1 MAQKQKAEYEYV
13 ESRGLYRK
21 RVQDVDG
28 KYVAISAKT
37 PEKLE
42 KKLEEFE
49 KRKLLST
56 TGRKN
61 MLVNDY
67 IQNWLDLHSANLGFG
82 TTLNYQSTINCNIK
96 PYLEGKRMLNIKPN
110 DIKFVMSQMSGKSES
125 LFKNTYQL
133 LNQVFNSAVENRD
146 ILVNPCPKIKMGGIP
161 QKDRLALTDD
171 QVAVLLDTIK
181 GTKAY
186 VFCMIAL
193 YAGLRREEI
202 LGLQWDCVCLD
213 EPPHISVRRALR
225 FEHNRPVVTEKL
237 KTRAS
242 KRTVSIPHQL
252 VECLKEHKASSSS
265 DYVICNSTGGP
276 LSGTQF
282 KGLWNAVACRKV
294 GTRTS
299 VKYVNGEKITR
310 TIEALKGEKARGN
323 SHYYLIDFDV
333 TPHILRHTYITNLLL
348 AGVDIKTVQYLA
360 GHEQSR
366 ITLDIYAHLT
376 YNRPED
382 ILPKILMAFGSD
394 EKGGLSN
401 GREKEA
407 QV

>member
-1 MAQKQKAEYEYV
+1 MAQKQKTEYEYV

-56 TGRKN
+56 TGRRN

-67 IQNWLDLHSANLGFG
+67 IQNWIDLHSANLGFG

-171 QVAVLLDTIK
+171 QVAVLLDAIK

-242 KRTVSIPHQL
+242 KRTVSIPQQL

-265 DYVICNSTGGP
+265 DYVICNSTGRP

-282 KGLWNAVACRKV
+282 KGLWNAVSCRKV

-310 TIEALKGEKARGN
+310 TIEARKGEKARGN

-401 GREKEA
+401 GRKKEA

>member
-133 LNQVFNSAVENRD
+133 LNQVFNFAVENRD

-171 QVAVLLDTIK
+171 QVAVLLDAIK

-202 LGLQWDCVCLD
+202 LGLQWDCVSLD

-265 DYVICNSTGGP
+265 DYVICNSTDGP

-282 KGLWNAVACRKV
+282 KRLWSAVACRKV

-310 TIEALKGEKARGN
+310 TIEARKGEKARGN
-323 SHYYLIDFDV
+323 PHYYLIDFDV

-360 GHEQSR
+360 GHEQSK

-382 ILPKILMAFGSD
+382 ILPKILTAFAPD
-394 EKGGLSN
+394 ERGGVFD
-401 GREKEA
+401 GRKKEA
-407 QV
+407 

>member
-171 QVAVLLDTIK
+171 QVAVLLDAIK

-193 YAGLRREEI
+193 YAGLRREEV

>member
-1 MAQKQKAEYEYV
+1 MAQKQKTEYEYV

-171 QVAVLLDTIK
+171 QVAVLLDAIK

-242 KRTVSIPHQL
+242 KRTVSIPQQL

>member
-171 QVAVLLDTIK
+171 QVAVLLDAIK

-394 EKGGLSN
+394 GKGGLSN

>member
-49 KRKLLST
+49 KRKPLSA

-161 QKDRLALTDD
+161 QRDRLALTDD
-171 QVAVLLDTIK
+171 HVAVLLDAIK

-282 KGLWNAVACRKV
+282 KRLWNAVACRKV

-310 TIEALKGEKARGN
+310 TIEARKGEKARGN
-323 SHYYLIDFDV
+323 PHYYLIDFDV

-382 ILPKILMAFGSD
+382 ILPKILMAFAPD

-401 GREKEA
+401 GRKKEA

>member
-1 MAQKQKAEYEYV
+1 MALLAFQFIKNALT
-13 ESRGLYRK
+13 SGNNRGLDR
-21 RVQDVDG
+21 
-28 KYVAISAKT
+28 
-37 PEKLE
+37 L
-42 KKLEEFE
+42 
-49 KRKLLST
+49 
-56 TGRKN
+56 
-61 MLVNDY
+61 
-67 IQNWLDLHSANLGFG
+67 LDLFAHIHIAVGKAVQQAGQLIDLTIGRSLCHDALDLG
-82 TTLNYQSTINCNIK
+82 S
-96 PYLEGKRMLNIKPN
+96 
-110 DIKFVMSQMSGKSES
+110 D
-125 LFKNTYQL
+125 
-133 LNQVFNSAVENRD
+133 
-146 ILVNPCPKIKMGGIP
+146 
-161 QKDRLALTDD
+161 
-171 QVAVLLDTIK
+171 
-181 GTKAY
+181 
-186 VFCMIAL
+186 
-193 YAGLRREEI
+193 
-202 LGLQWDCVCLD
+202 
-213 EPPHISVRRALR
+213 
-225 FEHNRPVVTEKL
+225 
-237 KTRAS
+237 
-242 KRTVSIPHQL
+242 
-252 VECLKEHKASSSS
+252 KASSSS

>member
-1 MAQKQKAEYEYV
+1 MAQKQKTEYEYV

-56 TGRKN
+56 TGRRN

-67 IQNWLDLHSANLGFG
+67 IQNWIDLHSANLGFG

-171 QVAVLLDTIK
+171 QVAVLLDAIK

-242 KRTVSIPHQL
+242 KRTVSIPQQL

-265 DYVICNSTGGP
+265 DYVICNSTGRP

-310 TIEALKGEKARGN
+310 TIEARKGEKARGN

-401 GREKEA
+401 GRKKEA

>member
-171 QVAVLLDTIK
+171 QVAVLLDAIK

>member
-1 MAQKQKAEYEYV
+1 MAQKQKTEYEYV

-56 TGRKN
+56 TGRRN

-67 IQNWLDLHSANLGFG
+67 IQNWIDLHSANLGFG

-171 QVAVLLDTIK
+171 QVAVLLDAIK

-225 FEHNRPVVTEKL
+225 FEHNRPVVAEKL

-310 TIEALKGEKARGN
+310 TIEARKGEKARGN

>member
-1 MAQKQKAEYEYV
+1 MAQKQKTEYEYV
-13 ESRGLYRK
+13 TSRGLYRK

-56 TGRKN
+56 TGRRN

-67 IQNWLDLHSANLGFG
+67 IQNWIDLHSANLGFG

-171 QVAVLLDTIK
+171 QVAVLLDAIK

-310 TIEALKGEKARGN
+310 TIEARKGEKARGN

-394 EKGGLSN
+394 
-401 GREKEA
+401 
-407 QV
+407 

>member
-28 KYVAISAKT
+28 KHVAISAKT

-171 QVAVLLDTIK
+171 QVAVLLDAIK

>member
-82 TTLNYQSTINCNIK
+82 TTLNYQSTISCNIK

-171 QVAVLLDTIK
+171 QVAVLLDAIK

>member
-171 QVAVLLDTIK
+171 QVAVLLDAIK

-242 KRTVSIPHQL
+242 KRTVSIPQQL
-252 VECLKEHKASSSS
+252 VECLKAHKASSSS

-310 TIEALKGEKARGN
+310 TIEARKGEKARGN

>member
-1 MAQKQKAEYEYV
+1 MAQKQKTEYEYV

-56 TGRKN
+56 TGRRN

-67 IQNWLDLHSANLGFG
+67 IQNWIDLHSANLGFG

-171 QVAVLLDTIK
+171 QVAVLLDAIK

-252 VECLKEHKASSSS
+252 VECLKDHKASSSS
-265 DYVICNSTGGP
+265 DYVICDSTGGP

-310 TIEALKGEKARGN
+310 TIEARKGEKARGN

>member
-96 PYLEGKRMLNIKPN
+96 PYLAGKRMLNIKPN

-171 QVAVLLDTIK
+171 QVAVLLDAIK

>member
-1 MAQKQKAEYEYV
+1 MAQKQKTEYEYV

-56 TGRKN
+56 TGRRN

-67 IQNWLDLHSANLGFG
+67 IQNWIDLHSANLGFG

-171 QVAVLLDTIK
+171 QVAVLLDAIK

-265 DYVICNSTGGP
+265 DYVIYNSTGGP

-310 TIEALKGEKARGN
+310 TIEARKGEKARGN